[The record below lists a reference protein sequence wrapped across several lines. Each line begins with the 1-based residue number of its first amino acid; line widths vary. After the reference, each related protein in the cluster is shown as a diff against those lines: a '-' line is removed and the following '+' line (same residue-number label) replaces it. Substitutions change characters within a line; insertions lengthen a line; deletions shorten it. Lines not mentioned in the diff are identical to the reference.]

1 MSLATL
7 SERLE
12 FDAAERAKWAN
23 VARNPVFVGRRI
35 RNYNCSIRAEPLGNC
50 GLTPRVPY
58 EIYSFERREPSNI
71 IVHFVVSALR
81 SYQLP
86 ENYAM
91 MVSRRD
97 IAIINSNLYYFTLT
111 RAVKHC
117 GLFRLPFDD
126 KPYTWQLVLK
136 QLPRISNNSPGNHHG
151 QGYRLFKYH
160 IYILVV
166 FISENK

>member
-12 FDAAERAKWAN
+12 FDTAERATWAD
-23 VARNPVFVGRRI
+23 VACNPVYSLVDKFEI
-35 RNYNCSIRAEPLGNC
+35 INCSIQAEPLGDC

-58 EIYSFERREPSNI
+58 EIDGFERSGPSNI
-71 IVHFVVSALR
+71 LVHFTAPLR

-86 ENYAM
+86 ENYAR

-97 IAIINSNLYYFTLT
+97 IAIINSHLNHFILT

-117 GLFRLPFDD
+117 GIHRLPFDD
-126 KPYTWQLVLK
+126 KSYTWKLVLK
-136 QLPRISNNSPGNHHG
+136 QLPRKPLWSGVPP
-151 QGYRLFKYH
+151 L
-160 IYILVV
+160 
-166 FISENK
+166 

>member
-12 FDAAERAKWAN
+12 YDSAERATWAD
-23 VARNPVFVGRRI
+23 VARNLVYSLVDKFEI
-35 RNYNCSIRAEPLGNC
+35 INCSIRAKPLGDC

-58 EIYSFERREPSNI
+58 EIDSFERLGPSNI
-71 IVHFVVSALR
+71 LVHFTASALR

-86 ENYAM
+86 ENYAR

-97 IAIINSNLYYFTLT
+97 IAVINSHLNRFTLT

-126 KPYTWQLVLK
+126 KPYTWDLVLK
-136 QLPRISNNSPGNHHG
+136 QLPRKPPWPVGTAFLSVI
-151 QGYRLFKYH
+151 
-160 IYILVV
+160 
-166 FISENK
+166 